1 MKVLG
6 KAVLV
11 VGALALMGTT
21 ACEKPK
27 PDPAKVHREAG
38 DAHLTKNE
46 FSQAAEEYAKA
57 LEINPENEKL
67 WEKKAYAH
75 QQAGEMDKVEA
86 TLVKLAD
93 FKKEPEKKGEVYK
106 NLASLFLQKN
116 DYVNAE
122 KYFGEA
128 MKTNPNDDVSIAWIA
143 QMHAQRGGARDMR
156 MKIIPE
162 ELNKAL
168 ELYDKL
174 IALKPDDVMGY
185 VNKRIAFGRLM
196 ELEKQAKA
204 AAEQEAKD
212 SKKDKEKEAAA
223 IAAAEKHQK
232 QMDEYKAKMDELSEK
247 IKEVKAKNPQPPKK

>member
-6 KAVLV
+6 KAVLL
-11 VGALALMGTT
+11 VGALALMGST

-27 PDPAKVHREAG
+27 PDPGKVHREAG

-46 FSQAAEEYAKA
+46 FSQAADEYAKA
-57 LEINPENEKL
+57 LEINPDNEKL

-75 QQAGEMDKVEA
+75 QQAGEMEKVEA
-86 TLVKLAD
+86 TLNKLAE
-93 FKKEPEKKGEVYK
+93 FKKEPEKKAEVFR

-128 MKTNPNDDVSIAWIA
+128 AKIDPKDDVSIAWIA

-162 ELNKAL
+162 ELNKAI
-168 ELYDKL
+168 ELYEKI
-174 IALKPDDVMGY
+174 IALKPDDVTGY
-185 VNKRIAFGRLM
+185 VNKRIAIGRLM
-196 ELEKQAKA
+196 EFEKQAKA
-204 AAEQEAKD
+204 ASEQEAKD
-212 SKKDKEKEAAA
+212 AKDKEKKEAATKE
-223 IAAAEKHQK
+223 AEKHGA
-232 QMDEYKAKMDELSEK
+232 QMDEYKKQMDALSEK
-247 IKEVKAKNPQPPKK
+247 IKEVKAKNPAPPK

>member
-11 VGALALMGTT
+11 LGALALMGTT

-57 LEINPENEKL
+57 LELNPDNEKL

-86 TLVKLAD
+86 TLIKLAEL
-93 FKKEPEKKGEVYK
+93 KKEPEKKAEVFR

-122 KYFGEA
+122 KFFREA
-128 MKTNPNDDVSIAWIA
+128 AKTDPKDDVSIAWIA

-156 MKIIPE
+156 MKVVPE
-162 ELNKAL
+162 ELNQAIAL
-168 ELYDKL
+168 YEKF
-174 IALKPDDVMGY
+174 IALKPDDVTGY
-185 VNKRIAFGRLM
+185 VNKRIAIGRLM
-196 ELEKQAKA
+196 QFEKEAKE
-204 AAEQEAKD
+204 AAEKEAKD
-212 SKKDKEKEAAA
+212 SKDKEKAAA
-223 IAAAEKHQK
+223 ATAEAEKHKTQMDEYQK
-232 QMDEYKAKMDELSEK
+232 QMDALSEK
-247 IKEVKAKNPQPPKK
+247 IKEVKAKNPAPPK